1 MVHSAV
7 DAAMMLAAMRHFSL
21 CDKARDAT
29 WSEPK
34 VFIEGNPYHFDFV
47 KAALD
52 HAVSCTD
59 AQPLNIRTNPF
70 ANSQEPVMTETADQP
85 EPQPIRV
92 PALNL
97 SCTDHVEGVILTVDH
112 DNVTHRYDLT
122 QVVERVP
129 HMQFLRYDTVR
140 LTTVAPVDPTEWD
153 LAAGAEVSLYA
164 VTGNGQFL
172 VIGDDAYDYNTVHEF
187 LRTHGNKLELSSS
200 DYTPPPWVI
209 QQTASQQGLTQ
220 GELNAEDGQLLP
232 DRTHGVDTNNTGLTE
247 LPADASEDPEY
258 YDREIDPNTEATDA
272 YSQDDMYTNGGTDW
286 LWFTKPQ
293 TWSLTLLG
301 FATGILT
308 TTTITINANH
318 HFNLFWSVLIGLV
331 AGINATCGAGII
343 SCLITGK
350 YAEKPQFVTEEYEG
364 QQILWTLG
372 AILGWGVLCLVD
384 LAFLF

>member
-1 MVHSAV
+1 MMHNAV
-7 DAAMMLAAMRHFSL
+7 DAAMMLAAMQHFSL

-29 WSEPK
+29 WSEPEI
-34 VFIEGNPYHFDFV
+34 FISGNPYHFDFV

-52 HAVSCTD
+52 HAVTCTD

-70 ANSQEPVMTETADQP
+70 ANSQEPVMAETAQEP

-92 PALNL
+92 PALDL

-112 DNVTHRYDLT
+112 DGETHHYDLV
-122 QVVERVP
+122 QVVEQVP

-140 LTTVAPVDPTEWD
+140 LTTVVPVDPTEWD
-153 LAAGAEVSLYA
+153 LAAGTELTLYA
-164 VTGNGQFL
+164 ITGNGQFL
-172 VIGDDAYDYNTVHEF
+172 VIGDYAYDYNTVKGF
-187 LRTHGNKLELSSS
+187 LRTHGSKLELSSS
-200 DYTPPPWVI
+200 DYTPPLWAI
-209 QQTASQQGLTQ
+209 QQAASLAASPTQ
-220 GELNAEDGQLLP
+220 AELDAEGGQLLP
-232 DRTHGVDTNNTGLTE
+232 DRTHGVDTGLTE
-247 LPADASEDPEY
+247 LPADASEDPEH
-258 YDREIDPNTEATDA
+258 YDHEIDPDA
-272 YSQDDMYTNGGTDW
+272 YSQDDMYTNGGIDW

-293 TWSLTLLG
+293 TWFLTLLG

-308 TTTITINANH
+308 VATITINANH

-331 AGINATCGAGII
+331 VGINATCAAGII
-343 SCLITGK
+343 SCLIVGK

-372 AILGWGVLCLVD
+372 GVLGWGVLCLVD